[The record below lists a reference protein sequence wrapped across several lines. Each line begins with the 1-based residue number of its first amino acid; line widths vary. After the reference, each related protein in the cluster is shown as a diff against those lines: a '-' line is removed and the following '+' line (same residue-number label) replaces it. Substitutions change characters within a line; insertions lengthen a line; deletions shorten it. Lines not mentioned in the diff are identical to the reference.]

1 VSGSVAVAGLS
12 ARRGRKTVLDG
23 VSIEV
28 PRGEITALLGSN
40 GAGKSSLVAV
50 LGGLL
55 APSAGSVSL
64 DGTPITG
71 LSPERIRRAGLAVV
85 PEGHRVLTDLTIAD
99 NLRVGLSHLRRREQ
113 GSRTDAVL
121 ERFPELGER
130 LGQDAGSLSGGQQQM
145 LAIAQ
150 ALVAEPRYVVVDELS
165 LGLAPIVVDRLRDV
179 LVELAAGGVG
189 VLLIEQFTM
198 LALSISTRAYV
209 LRNGR
214 LVLEGAAEELREEPS
229 TLADAYLET
238 SHVDP
243 ARDIL
248 SPASGEGSGEAG
260 AQ

>member
-1 VSGSVAVAGLS
+1 VSERVAVEGIS
-12 ARRGRKTVLDG
+12 ARRGRRMVLEE
-23 VSIEV
+23 VSLEV

-55 APSAGSVSL
+55 APTAGTVSV
-64 DGTPITG
+64 DGVRITG

-85 PEGHRVLTDLTIAD
+85 PEGHRVLADLSVAD
-99 NLRVGLSHLRRREQ
+99 NLRVGVSHLRRRDQ
-113 GSRTDAVL
+113 AARTAAVL

-130 LGQDAGSLSGGQQQM
+130 LGQDAGSMSGGQQQM

-150 ALVAEPRYVVVDELS
+150 ALVAEPRYIVVDELS

-179 LVELAAGGVG
+179 LVELAAAGVG
-189 VLLIEQFTM
+189 VLLIEQFTL
-198 LALSISTRAYV
+198 LALSISSRAYV
-209 LRNGR
+209 LRNGK
-214 LVLEGAAEELREEPS
+214 LVLEGTATELRDDP
-229 TLADAYLET
+229 TALADAYLET

-248 SPASGEGSGEAG
+248 APASGDGSGEARG
-260 AQ
+260 E